1 MYKRQNQKNTQY
13 QRAAINRARFLLT
26 GSEDVR
32 GQLKEILM
40 TLNEEINQE
49 QMDLGGI
56 YEVEFLEGLIR
67 LYSCRVLDEKSFY
80 SPIEGRK
87 EFVPREIGIRRP
99 EEGLRQE
106 KLRKMMEKMRKVLSP
121 EKIEQYLLAQM
132 GEREHLTA
140 SSLPLEETEDFI
152 KLIYIRLYGQ
162 RKNRSYRIEMKE
174 KTEKN
179 GFRFQ
184 NFEIWRK

>member
-1 MYKRQNQKNTQY
+1 MKRYETLTCFLSIPPNGMTK
-13 QRAAINRARFLLT
+13 RAAAA
-26 GSEDVR
+26 
-32 GQLKEILM
+32 
-40 TLNEEINQE
+40 
-49 QMDLGGI
+49 
-56 YEVEFLEGLIR
+56 
-67 LYSCRVLDEKSFY
+67 
-80 SPIEGRK
+80 
-87 EFVPREIGIRRP
+87 
-99 EEGLRQE
+99 QE